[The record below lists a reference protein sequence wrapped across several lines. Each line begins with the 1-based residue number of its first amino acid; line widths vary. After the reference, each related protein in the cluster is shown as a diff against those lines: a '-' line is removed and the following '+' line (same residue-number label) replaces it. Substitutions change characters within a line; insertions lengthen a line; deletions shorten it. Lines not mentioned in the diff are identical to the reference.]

1 MILTSNAIKRCVKDE
16 WISIRPQF
24 DERQLRP
31 VGLRIHL
38 GETILRPDANQ
49 VVDLSKEEPI
59 TPAFKRIDIRSSPLV
74 LHPGEFVLGSSVE
87 SIKLHTTLGC
97 RLDGRSTLA
106 RLGLMVHCTSEII
119 DSIHQAHRCIVL
131 EIKNVGPFQVR
142 IPHLYPIG
150 MIVFEKLTD
159 PVDLALE
166 QDQYKGQTEVTPPNL
181 AFGTPPIRLT

>member
-38 GETILRPDANQ
+38 GEQTLRPEANQ

-142 IPHLYPIG
+142 IPHLYPI
-150 MIVFEKLTD
+150 
-159 PVDLALE
+159 
-166 QDQYKGQTEVTPPNL
+166 
-181 AFGTPPIRLT
+181 